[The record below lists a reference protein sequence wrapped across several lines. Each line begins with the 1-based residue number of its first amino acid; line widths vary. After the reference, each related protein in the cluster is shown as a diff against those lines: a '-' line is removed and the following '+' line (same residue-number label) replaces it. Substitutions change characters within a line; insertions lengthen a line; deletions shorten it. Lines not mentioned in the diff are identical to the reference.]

1 MCSQYAVFP
10 VDKRSKMSELWKRQ
24 KREIEKQNI
33 KKRERETWRRRR
45 NSSRNRNNCLETG
58 GQMPK

>member
-10 VDKRSKMSELWKRQ
+10 VDKRSNMSKLWKRQ

-33 KKRERETWRRRR
+33 LKKERERHGEGEESQVEIGTIA
-45 NSSRNRNNCLETG
+45 
-58 GQMPK
+58 